1 MIQNKRRQV
10 NDAGTVMFKN
20 TERQGDTRIK
30 IRIKIKIKIK
40 AIFSTFPLDK

>member
-30 IRIKIKIKIK
+30 IRIKIKIKG
-40 AIFSTFPLDK
+40 IFSTFPLDK